1 MSEKLEPPLIDP
13 ARWQLLNEIFAAA
26 LELGPEQQHRLLE
39 LRCAGDQALQNEAS
53 ALLAATR
60 VADRQGF
67 LGSDVFADG
76 VSVVANDEIT
86 PGTIIGGYRIVRE
99 IGRGGMGA
107 VYLASREGFHQEVAL
122 KIIKRGMDTD
132 QIIRRFIQERDVLA
146 SLNHPNIA
154 RLLDGGHTTDGLPF
168 IAMEYVEGQTITEFC
183 DQKRLNIDDRIVLF
197 RKVCRAV
204 AYAHHNLVVHRD
216 IKPSNLLVTPDG
228 EPKLLDFG
236 IAKLLSPAASG
247 DTIELTVAGANLMTP
262 DYASPEQ
269 IRGDRVTTVSDIY
282 SLGVLLYEL
291 LCGRRP
297 FRLSDRSSAEI
308 LKIVSEQEPSA
319 PSTAAFTKAEPVPEG
334 HTKRI
339 LSPETIAASRN
350 EHPPRLRKRLRGDLD
365 NIVLTALRK
374 DPQRRYSSVEQFS
387 EDLQRHLSGLP
398 VVARPST
405 LGYQVGKFVKR
416 NRAAVSFATLA
427 LVALL
432 AGLSIAVWQ
441 AAVARQERARAEQR
455 FEEVRKL
462 ANTLV
467 SGWDKDIPES
477 LVSNQVRGR
486 IADISIQYLD
496 NLARETNDPMLLKE
510 LARAYLSVGHEYS
523 YQFIYEEQARSSLDK
538 AETIGR
544 RLLTNAPDDV
554 EAKRLLAETLEQYDG
569 SFGER
574 DRTDSLSRRLEIVKL
589 HEGIVAANADDLQA
603 SFDLANSYARYGLV
617 LKRVGRFEE
626 AHGFYREATETRKR
640 RIEKLERIATTT
652 EDQIKLS
659 GAYSY
664 LAGDQANHL
673 KEYQAA
679 ADNLRRAL
687 QIAERVFEEDP
698 GNNSAVFSATT
709 TAFGLGL
716 IAKQSGDFSGALE
729 TFRKSL
735 RFARVATERSRY
747 YVRKEHDSLM
757 EIAETLHELGQPD
770 EAVKALRESLELRR
784 KFTER
789 EKENLRT
796 YFGHAYVLYGAARLL
811 TRMNRLDEAREAFL
825 EAEQS
830 HLKVLAGDSNN
841 IANRRN
847 LATLYLTLG
856 DVGSGLGVCS
866 FQRAIDYDAISESY
880 EYCPPELKARAGGGL
895 NAQAR
900 TYYQKAADIL
910 SKLKAENRFE
920 HNDFKTLD
928 LAQEKLQASAGSY
941 QRAEMNRTGA

>member
-1 MSEKLEPPLIDP
+1 MSEKLEPPLVDP

-39 LRCAGDQALQNEAS
+39 QRCAGDQALQNEAS

-67 LGSDVFADG
+67 LGADVFADG

-107 VYLASREGFHQEVAL
+107 VYLALREGFHQEVAL

-132 QIIRRFIQERDVLA
+132 QIIRRFLQERDVLA

-183 DQKRLNIDDRIVLF
+183 DQKRLSIDDRIVLF
-197 RKVCRAV
+197 RKVCKAV

-247 DTIELTVAGANLMTP
+247 NTIELTVVGANLMTP

-269 IRGDRVTTVSDIY
+269 IRGERVTTVSDIY

-297 FRLSDRSSAEI
+297 FRLRDRPSAEI

-319 PSTAAFTKAEPVPEG
+319 PSTAALTKAEPVPEG
-334 HTKRI
+334 YTKRN
-339 LSPETIAASRN
+339 LSPETLAASRN
-350 EHPPRLRKRLRGDLD
+350 EQPARLRKRLRGDLD

-398 VVARPST
+398 VLARPST
-405 LGYQVGKFVKR
+405 LGYQVGKFVQR
-416 NRAAVSFATLA
+416 NRSAVAFATLA

-441 AAVARQERARAEQR
+441 AVVARQERARAEQR

-467 SGWDKDIPES
+467 SGWDKDIPAS

-496 NLARETNDPMLLKE
+496 NLAQETNDPTLLKE
-510 LARAYLSVGHEYS
+510 LGRAYVSVGHEYS
-523 YQFIYEEQARSSLDK
+523 YQFIHEEKARSSLGK
-538 AETIGR
+538 AEAIAR
-544 RLLTNAPDDV
+544 RLITNAPDDV

-574 DRTDSLSRRLEIVKL
+574 DRTDSLRRRLEIVKL
-589 HEGIVAANADDLQA
+589 HEGIIAANADDLQT

-626 AHGFYREATETRKR
+626 AQEFYREATETRKR
-640 RIEKLERIATTT
+640 RIEKLEKTATTT

-659 GAYSY
+659 NAYSY

-679 ADNLRRAL
+679 AENFRRAL
-687 QIAERVFEEDP
+687 QIAERVFEKDP
-698 GNNSAVFSATT
+698 ENNSAVSAATT
-709 TAFGLGL
+709 SAFGLGL
-716 IAKQSGDFSGALE
+716 VMKHFGDFSGALE

-735 RFARVATERSRY
+735 RFARLAIGRSPSGY
-747 YVRKEHDSLM
+747 YVRKEYDSLM
-757 EIAETLHELGQPD
+757 EIAETLHELGQPN
-770 EAVKALRESLELRR
+770 EAVEALRESVELRR

-789 EKENLRT
+789 EKENLRAHVGNA
-796 YFGHAYVLYGAARLL
+796 YFLYGGAKLL
-811 TRMNRLDEAREAFL
+811 TRMNRMDEARAALL

-830 HLKVLAGDSNN
+830 HLKVLAGDPNH
-841 IANRRN
+841 IANRRD

-856 DVGSGLGVCS
+856 DFGSGLGVCS
-866 FQRAIDYDAISESY
+866 FQRAIDYDAINESY
-880 EYCPPELKARAGGGL
+880 RYCPPELKARAGRGL
-895 NAQAR
+895 NPQSR

-910 SKLKAENRFE
+910 AKLKAENRFE

-928 LAQEKLQASAGSY
+928 LAQEKLRFSGGS
-941 QRAEMNRTGA
+941 